1 MVTEQRNFTS
11 LIFVGFGL
19 LVLSALLDRDEWGLE
34 FFVAFVAQTAAP
46 LIFFWSLWSSPRP
59 HHSVWRR
66 RVTKGLVL
74 VGTVVL
80 IVSSVRYLQVMSS
93 ALLRG

>member
-34 FFVAFVAQTAAP
+34 FFVAFGAQTAAP
-46 LIFFWSLWSSPRP
+46 LIVFWCLWNSPP

-74 VGTVVL
+74 VGTVGL
-80 IVSSVRYLQVMSS
+80 IVSSIRYIQVMSS
-93 ALLRG
+93 ALL